1 MKPSMKKTRCCN
13 AEILDVK
20 DKEYT
25 RFVCQACRKYVDYV
39 KNKYPLAFVDG
50 KWKLPKDTSN

>member
-1 MKPSMKKTRCCN
+1 MKKTRCCN